1 MWIQGHYKGLY
12 KRERGGSERRR
23 RCDVGSRGREG
34 DVMMIR
40 VSKKFEDAPLM
51 EEGTMSQGMQAETL
65 QAEKGKEMEP
75 FLNPQREQDFTE
87 SLI

>member
-1 MWIQGHYKGLY
+1 MIKDLERHYLCGSKVIT
-12 KRERGGSERRR
+12 KVFIRGSE
-23 RCDVGSRGREG
+23 VVQREG

-40 VSKKFEDAPLM
+40 VRKKFEDAPLM

>member
-1 MWIQGHYKGLY
+1 
-12 KRERGGSERRR
+12 
-23 RCDVGSRGREG
+23 
-34 DVMMIR
+34 MMIR

-65 QAEKGKEMEP
+65 QAEKGKELEP